1 MKMAVQNQLVAQKE
15 QKVPFSV
22 AISSAGYKRLISST
36 LGDPKKAERFVTAI
50 TSAVSTTPALQ
61 ECEVSSIV
69 SGALLGE
76 TLNLSPSPQLGNY
89 YLVPFKNKNAGTTN
103 AQFVLGVKGYKQLAI
118 RSGQYKK
125 INAMEIKEGELIRY
139 NPFDDEIE
147 LQYIEDEDLRDS
159 LPTIG
164 YYAMFELH
172 NGFKK
177 VLYWSKEKMIC
188 HADKFS
194 AAFSKEATK
203 GRYPKVSY
211 ADFCEGKYDKKDAW
225 LYSSFWYQ
233 NFDEMGVKTMMR
245 QLLSKW
251 GILSI
256 EMEKAFSA
264 DGGVVHENGVID
276 YVDSP
281 TEAPQA
287 EQQPTVTVEAEVVQE
302 APKQQDPMPEPPLP
316 DVPPVV
322 DDDEFADL
330 MG

>member
-1 MKMAVQNQLVAQKE
+1 MAVSNQLAPQKE
-15 QKVPFSV
+15 QKAPFSV
-22 AISSAGYKRLISST
+22 TINSAGYKQMINNT
-36 LGDPKKAERFVTAI
+36 LHDPKKAERFVAAI
-50 TSAVSTTPALQ
+50 TSAVATTPALQ
-61 ECEVSSIV
+61 ECDAKSVV
-69 SGALLGE
+69 AGALLGE

-89 YLVPFKNKNAGTTN
+89 YLVPFKNKKENTTN

-172 NGFKK
+172 NGFRK

-203 GRYPKVSY
+203 GKYPKVSY
-211 ADFCEGKYDKKDAW
+211 ADFCAGKFDKRDAW

-233 NFDEMGVKTMMR
+233 NFDEMGIKTMIR

-264 DGGVVHENGVID
+264 DGGVVNENGTVD
-276 YVDSP
+276 YVDDPNVQESVFE
-281 TEAPQA
+281 TQ
-287 EQQPTVTVEAEVVQE
+287 AEVVE
-302 APKQQDPMPEPPLP
+302 EKDAEPPLP
-316 DVPPVV
+316 EEPPFVEE
-322 DDDEFADL
+322 DEFASL
-330 MG
+330 MEG

>member
-1 MKMAVQNQLVAQKE
+1 MSVQNQLAPQKE
-15 QKVPFSV
+15 KKVPFSV
-22 AISSAGYKRLISST
+22 TINSVGYKRLINST
-36 LGDPKKAERFVTAI
+36 LGDPKKAERFVAAI
-50 TSAVSTTPALQ
+50 TSAVATTPALQ
-61 ECEVSSIV
+61 ECEVSSIIA
-69 SGALLGE
+69 GALLGE

-89 YLVPFKNKNAGTTN
+89 YLVPFKNKNAGVTN

-147 LQYIEDEDLRDS
+147 LQYIDDEELRDS

-172 NGFKK
+172 NGFRK

-188 HADKFS
+188 HADKYS
-194 AAFSKEATK
+194 AAFSKDATSGK
-203 GRYPKVSY
+203 YAKVSY
-211 ADFCEGKYDKKDAW
+211 ADFCSGKYSKSDSW

-233 NFDEMGVKTMMR
+233 NFDEMGAKTMLR

-251 GILSI
+251 GVLSI

-264 DGGVVHENGVID
+264 DGGVVKENGTID
-276 YVDSP
+276 YVDNP
-281 TEAPQA
+281 ENAPESQSA
-287 EQQPTVTVEAEVVQE
+287 PAVTVEAEIVN
-302 APKQQDPMPEPPLP
+302 PEPQGAPA
-316 DVPPVV
+316 
-322 DDDEFADL
+322 DEFAAI
-330 MG
+330 MEG

>member
-1 MKMAVQNQLVAQKE
+1 MAVQNQLAPQKE
-15 QKVPFSV
+15 KKVPFSATINSV
-22 AISSAGYKRLISST
+22 GYKRMINST
-36 LGDPKKAERFVTAI
+36 LGDPKKAERFVAAI
-50 TSAVSTTPALQ
+50 TSAVATTPALQ

-69 SGALLGE
+69 AGALLGE

-89 YLVPFKNKNAGTTN
+89 YLVPFKNKNAGVTN

-125 INAMEIKEGELIRY
+125 INAMEIKEGELVRY

-147 LQYIEDEDLRDS
+147 LQYIEDEEMRDS

-177 VLYWSKEKMIC
+177 VLYWSKDKMIC
-188 HADKFS
+188 HADKYS
-194 AAFSKEATK
+194 AAFSKDATSGK
-203 GRYPKVSY
+203 YAKVSY
-211 ADFCEGKYDKKDAW
+211 ADFCAGKYSKSDSW

-233 NFDEMGVKTMMR
+233 NFDEMGVKTMLR

-251 GILSI
+251 GVLSI
-256 EMEKAFSA
+256 EMEKAFNA
-264 DGGVVHENGVID
+264 DGGVVKENGTID

-281 TEAPQA
+281 DADADSKPETIPVEAAPA
-287 EQQPTVTVEAEVVQE
+287 EQQK
-302 APKQQDPMPEPPLP
+302 APA
-316 DVPPVV
+316 
-322 DDDEFADL
+322 DEFEEI
-330 MG
+330 MGG